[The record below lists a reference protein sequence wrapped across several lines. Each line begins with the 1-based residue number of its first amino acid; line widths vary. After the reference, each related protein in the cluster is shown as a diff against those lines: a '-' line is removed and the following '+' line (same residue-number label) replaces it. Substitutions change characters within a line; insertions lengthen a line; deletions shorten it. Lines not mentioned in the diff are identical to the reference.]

1 MRIFGIDPGSVR
13 TGYGCIEAGAS
24 RAALVCSGAIVPAAR
39 MAFPEKLA
47 VFHREIAARLVEARP
62 DCVAIESL
70 FHGLNARS
78 AFALAHARGVLI
90 LAAAEYG
97 VPVVE
102 YAPAEVKRAVVG
114 FGRAE
119 KPQVQQMVTMLLG
132 LAEPPRPLDV
142 SDALAVALCHA
153 HLAATPAAMPQAE
166 SSPFARG
173 RRVTSWRQLRPEDLG
188 SL

>member
-13 TGYGCIEAGAS
+13 TGYGCIETSGGRS
-24 RAALVCSGAIVPAAR
+24 ALVCSGAIVPPAR
-39 MAFPEKLA
+39 SAFPDRLQVLHAALVDRLA
-47 VFHREIAARLVEARP
+47 DVRP

-70 FHGLNARS
+70 FHGLNSRS

-90 LAAAEYG
+90 LAATQHG

-119 KPQVQQMVTMLLG
+119 KLQVQQMVTMLLG
-132 LAEPPRPLDV
+132 LAEPPRPLDA

-153 HLAATPAAMPQAE
+153 HLAAAAVPQADA
-166 SSPFARG
+166 SPFARG
-173 RRVTSWRQLRPEDLG
+173 RRVTSWRQLRPEDLEQR
-188 SL
+188 

>member
-13 TGYGCIEAGAS
+13 TGYGCIESSGS
-24 RAALVCSGAIVPAAR
+24 RWALHCSGAIVPPAR
-39 MAFPEKLA
+39 SAFPEKLQ
-47 VFHREIAARLVEARP
+47 VIHLELLARLTDARP

-70 FHGLNARS
+70 FHGLNTRS
-78 AFALAHARGVLI
+78 AFALAHARGVML
-90 LAAAEYG
+90 LAVTQLG
-97 VPVVE
+97 LPVVE

-132 LAEPPRPLDV
+132 LAAPPKPLDV

-153 HLAATPAAMPQAE
+153 HTAASGIPQADA
-166 SSPFARG
+166 SPFARG
-173 RRVTSWRQLRPEDLG
+173 RRVTSWRQLRPEDVEHR
-188 SL
+188 

>member
-13 TGYGCIEAGAS
+13 TGYGCIETSGGRS
-24 RAALVCSGAIVPAAR
+24 ALVCSGAIVPPAR
-39 MAFPEKLA
+39 SAFPEKLHVIYLELA
-47 VFHREIAARLVEARP
+47 ERLADARP

-70 FHGLNARS
+70 FHGLNTRS
-78 AFALAHARGVLI
+78 AFALAHARGVML
-90 LAAAEYG
+90 LAATQVG
-97 VPVVE
+97 LPVVE

-132 LAEPPRPLDV
+132 LAAPPTPFDV

-153 HLAATPAAMPQAE
+153 HIASSIVPQPDA
-166 SSPFARG
+166 SPFARG
-173 RRVTSWRQLRPEDLG
+173 RRVTSWRQLRPEDLEQR
-188 SL
+188 

>member
-13 TGYGCIEAGAS
+13 TGYGCIETSGS
-24 RAALVCSGAIVPAAR
+24 RWALICSGAIVPPPR
-39 MAFPEKLA
+39 RTFPERLQ
-47 VFHREIAARLVEARP
+47 VLHRELARCLDEARP

-70 FHGLNARS
+70 FHGLNTRS
-78 AFALAHARGVLI
+78 AFALAHARGVLL
-90 LAAAEYG
+90 LAATQYG

-132 LAEPPRPLDV
+132 LDAPPKPLDV
-142 SDALAVALCHA
+142 SDALAVALCHG
-153 HLAATPAAMPQAE
+153 HTATTSMPQADA
-166 SSPFARG
+166 SPFARS
-173 RRVTSWRQLRPEDLG
+173 RRVTSWRQLRPEDLEHR
-188 SL
+188 

>member
-13 TGYGCIEAGAS
+13 TGYGCIETSGT
-24 RAALVCSGAIVPAAR
+24 RCALVCSGAIVPPAR
-39 MAFPEKLA
+39 SAFPQ
-47 VFHREIAARLVEARP
+47 RLQILHHELTVRLSDAHP

-78 AFALAHARGVLI
+78 AFALAHARGVLL
-90 LAAAEYG
+90 LAATQQG
-97 VPVVE
+97 LPVVE

-119 KPQVQQMVTMLLG
+119 KLQVQQMVTMLLG
-132 LAEPPRPLDV
+132 LEAPPRLLDV

-153 HLAATPAAMPQAE
+153 HTASAMVPQADAT
-166 SSPFARG
+166 PFARG
-173 RRVTSWRQLRPEDLG
+173 RRLTSWRQVRPDDLEHR
-188 SL
+188 

>member
-13 TGYGCIEAGAS
+13 TGYGCIETSGS
-24 RAALVCSGAIVPAAR
+24 RWALICSGAIVPPPR
-39 MAFPEKLA
+39 RTFPERLQVLHHELA
-47 VFHREIAARLVEARP
+47 QRLAESRP

-70 FHGLNARS
+70 FHGLNTRS
-78 AFALAHARGVLI
+78 AFALAHARGVLL
-90 LAAAEYG
+90 LAATQHG

-132 LAEPPRPLDV
+132 LDAPPKPLDV
-142 SDALAVALCHA
+142 SDALAVALCHGHTA
-153 HLAATPAAMPQAE
+153 STMLPQADA
-166 SSPFARG
+166 SPFARG
-173 RRVTSWRQLRPEDLG
+173 RRLTSWRQVRPEDLERR
-188 SL
+188 

>member
-13 TGYGCIEAGAS
+13 TGYGCIETSGA
-24 RAALVCSGAIVPAAR
+24 RCALVCSGAIVPPAR
-39 MAFPEKLA
+39 NAFPDRLQALYLA
-47 VFHREIAARLVEARP
+47 LLERLAEARP

-70 FHGLNARS
+70 FHGLNTRS
-78 AFALAHARGVLI
+78 AFALAHARGVML
-90 LAAAEYG
+90 LAATQQG
-97 VPVVE
+97 LPVVE

-132 LAEPPRPLDV
+132 LSAPPRPLDV

-153 HLAATPAAMPQAE
+153 HIAASAVPQPDAA
-166 SSPFARG
+166 PFARG
-173 RRVTSWRQLRPEDLG
+173 RRVTSWRQLRPEDLERR
-188 SL
+188 

>member
-13 TGYGCIEAGAS
+13 TGFGCIEPGGGS
-24 RAALVCSGAIVPAAR
+24 WTLVRSGAIVPPAR
-39 MAFPEKLA
+39 RPFPERLQILHQELA
-47 VFHREIAARLVEARP
+47 RQLEETRP

-70 FHGLNARS
+70 FHGLNTRS
-78 AFALAHARGVLI
+78 AFALAHARGVML
-90 LAAAEYG
+90 LAATQQG

-132 LAEPPRPLDV
+132 LATPPKPLDV
-142 SDALAVALCHA
+142 SDALAVAICHA
-153 HLAATPAAMPQAE
+153 HTSSTAVSRVDA
-166 SSPFARG
+166 SPFARG
-173 RRVTSWRQLRPEDLG
+173 RRVTSWRQLRPEDLEQR
-188 SL
+188 